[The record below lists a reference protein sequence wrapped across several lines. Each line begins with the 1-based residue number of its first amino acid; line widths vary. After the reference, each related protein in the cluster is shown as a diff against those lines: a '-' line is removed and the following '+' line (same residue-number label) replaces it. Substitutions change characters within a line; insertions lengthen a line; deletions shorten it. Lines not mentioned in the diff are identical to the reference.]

1 MKNDIFTWLF
11 DKKGLPTVTLIILLC
26 AFVYFGAGLL
36 IAFVPQ
42 IREFT
47 DTINIIIV
55 ALIGAA

>member
-11 DKKGLPTVTLIILLC
+11 DKKGLPTVMLIILLC

-36 IAFVPQ
+36 VAFAPQ
-42 IREFT
+42 IKEFT
-47 DTINIIIV
+47 DTINIIIA